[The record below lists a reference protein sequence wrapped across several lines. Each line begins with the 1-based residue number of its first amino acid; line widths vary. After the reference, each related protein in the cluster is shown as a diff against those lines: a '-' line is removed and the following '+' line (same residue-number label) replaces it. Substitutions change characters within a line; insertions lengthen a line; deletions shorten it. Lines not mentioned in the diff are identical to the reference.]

1 MSLLLGSTFSWNT
14 LEKPPQERIWVG
26 NSCKTRYVWWKPTLQ
41 RIEESSTGK
50 TRPLDLKERAFQKI
64 AESVTSLFYVYWV
77 LDCVGSCPT
86 NYTVCLD
93 GVEIAWFLLNVH
105 LVEQLSGIFLV
116 VWNGTCRIFW
126 GHLEIQ
132 ANINPVFLEGIK
144 RYRKSRWKMTDA
156 WFFSNQWCPSSFF
169 FRDAVRWAIDDGIE
183 FEVQTGYCFDAGNG
197 PPILYPCHEP
207 KAQRKQRFQ
216 IVDPQLAFNSAGER
230 WEFIVYLDA
239 WVWGVVRKNHK
250 PDLLNMFF
258 SLFSKSAFLA

>member
-1 MSLLLGSTFSWNT
+1 
-14 LEKPPQERIWVG
+14 
-26 NSCKTRYVWWKPTLQ
+26 
-41 RIEESSTGK
+41 
-50 TRPLDLKERAFQKI
+50 
-64 AESVTSLFYVYWV
+64 
-77 LDCVGSCPT
+77 
-86 NYTVCLD
+86 
-93 GVEIAWFLLNVH
+93 
-105 LVEQLSGIFLV
+105 
-116 VWNGTCRIFW
+116 
-126 GHLEIQ
+126 
-132 ANINPVFLEGIK
+132 
-144 RYRKSRWKMTDA
+144 MTDA
-156 WFFSNQWCPSSFF
+156 WFFSNQWRHAVF

-258 SLFSKSAFLA
+258 SPVLKVSLFGLAVSCLCPRFTKDSPGWVQFMRGWEA